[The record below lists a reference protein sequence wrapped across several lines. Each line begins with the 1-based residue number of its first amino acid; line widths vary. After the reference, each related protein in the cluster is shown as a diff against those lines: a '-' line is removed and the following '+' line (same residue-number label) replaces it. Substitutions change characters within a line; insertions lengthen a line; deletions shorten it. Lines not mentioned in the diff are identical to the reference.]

1 MQLIDSHC
9 HFDFEDFAGDRD
21 QVWRDCLEVGVQQ
34 LVIPGVSISQWQPL
48 QELAATQRGWH
59 AAIGVHPWWVAEL
72 SGSPD
77 GLTELIVEHAS
88 RQGCVA
94 VGECGLDAG
103 IDTDL
108 ELQLAVFRAQALAA
122 RELELPLIVH
132 SHKTHSQVLALLK
145 ELRPPR
151 GGVLH
156 AFSGSEEI
164 AREYWK
170 LGFYLGVGGTITY
183 ERAAKT
189 RRTVTAMPLEALV
202 LESDAPDMPLAGR
215 QGQRNSPA
223 YLPLIAEALAGLRD
237 VPVEDIAQQT
247 SGNTKQLFAL

>member
-9 HFDFEDFAGDRD
+9 HFDFEAFAGDRE
-21 QVWRDCLEVGVQQ
+21 QVWRDCLEAGVQQ
-34 LVIPGVSISQWQPL
+34 LVIPGVSISRWQPL
-48 QELAATQRGWH
+48 LELVAKEGNWH
-59 AAIGVHPWWVAEL
+59 AAIGVHPWWVGDLSEPPGDLPERIAEHTAH
-72 SGSPD
+72 S
-77 GLTELIVEHAS
+77 A
-88 RQGCVA
+88 CVA
-94 VGECGLDAG
+94 VGECGLDAA

-108 ELQLAVFRAQALAA
+108 ELQLAVFRAQVVAA
-122 RELELPLIVH
+122 REVELPLIVH

-189 RRTVTAMPLEALV
+189 RRTVAAMPLEALL

-215 QGQRNSPA
+215 QGRRNSPA
-223 YLPLIAEALAGLRD
+223 YLPLIAETLAALRGA
-237 VPVEDIAQQT
+237 PVEEIARQT
-247 SGNTKQLFAL
+247 SHNTKQLFAL